1 MIALSYVKNHA
12 KSQGC
17 ILQRNNC
24 QDVYYVYWW
33 FLVHAKSS
41 CMVDMQSMQS
51 VVGSL
56 CQGSLISVAC
66 VRRFPE
72 TRSNRRSCQQR
83 ASFVQGKKH
92 DSHSFHLQR
101 LVTKAAETGNPVDS
115 GQICLGLKLLAIQE
129 PKKIEKV
136 KIVAQVTSSGYEL
149 RWTQTCAAWCIE
161 RSWHHPLE
169 WVTRPYELL
178 PMHRVSAMHR
188 PPQSYTIHPGLQ
200 TSRQAKCIKV
210 PFLLWSV
217 WTFPF
222 WIQMWKSMW
231 SNFPRRCSDSKS
243 SVMSKEKDW
252 DMSFVILCIKVSILL
267 LSLCLACFHWKICCL
282 LSLLW
287 TQSYAFNFG
296 AKKEWA
302 QEATI

>member
-1 MIALSYVKNHA
+1 M
-12 KSQGC
+12 
-17 ILQRNNC
+17 QRNNC

-33 FLVHAKSS
+33 LLVHAKSS

-51 VVGSL
+51 VLGSL

-101 LVTKAAETGNPVDS
+101 LVTKAAETGNLVDS

-178 PMHRVSAMHR
+178 PMDRVSAMHR

-200 TSRQAKCIKV
+200 TSRQAKCHFCIEVFGPLHSESKCENRK
-210 PFLLWSV
+210 LWS
-217 WTFPF
+217 
-222 WIQMWKSMW
+222 S
-231 SNFPRRCSDSKS
+231 FPRRCSDSKY

-252 DMSFVILCIKVSILL
+252 EMSFVLLCIKVSILL
-267 LSLCLACFHWKICCL
+267 LSLCLACSHWKICCL

-287 TQSYAFNFG
+287 TQSYAFNNFG
-296 AKKEWA
+296 AKRTWA